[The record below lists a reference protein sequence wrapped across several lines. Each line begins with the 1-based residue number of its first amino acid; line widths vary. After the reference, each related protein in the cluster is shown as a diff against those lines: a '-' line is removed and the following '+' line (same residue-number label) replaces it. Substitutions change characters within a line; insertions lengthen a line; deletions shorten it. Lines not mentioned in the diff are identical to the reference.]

1 MDEQTIAFIGGGNM
15 AGSLVAGLVASGYPP
30 DRLVVADPSPDQRHT
45 IADRSGVA
53 TVADNLEAIAG
64 ASVVVLAVKPQILR
78 AVVAETADALRAADA
93 LVVSIAAG
101 IRERDIRRWLGGDPA
116 IVRAM
121 PNTPALLGCG
131 ATGLY
136 ANDAVSSDQRGAAES
151 LLRSVGTVVWVNDES
166 LMDAVTAVSGSG
178 PAYFFLMME
187 AMERAAADIGL
198 PADDARLLI
207 QETALGAARMA
218 LESPDDVATLGR
230 RVTSPGGTT
239 EAAIGLM
246 RERQLPEAVIDG
258 IRRAHDRSI
267 ELAREFGDDS
277 GAVRR

>member
-1 MDEQTIAFIGGGNM
+1 MEEQTIAFVGGGNM
-15 AGSLVAGLVASGYPP
+15 AGSLVAGLVASGFPA
-30 DRLVVADPSPDQRHT
+30 DRVIVADPSPDQRAA
-45 IADRSGVA
+45 IAERSGVA
-53 TVADNLEAIAG
+53 TVADNREAIAG
-64 ASVVVLAVKPQILR
+64 ASVIVLAVKPQILR
-78 AVVAETADALRAADA
+78 TVIDEAGDALRGSNA
-93 LVVSIAAG
+93 LVVSIVAG
-101 IRERDIRRWLGGDPA
+101 LREQDIRRWIGGNPA

-136 ANDAVSSDQRGAAES
+136 ANDTVSTDQRGVAES
-151 LLRSVGTVVWVNDES
+151 LLRSVGTVVWVSDEA

-187 AMERAAADIGL
+187 AMEKAAAELGL
-198 PADDARLLI
+198 PPADARLLI

-218 LESPDDVATLGR
+218 LESPDDVATLGQ

-246 RERQLPEAVIDG
+246 RERQLPEAVVDG
-258 IRRAHDRSI
+258 IRRARDRSI
-267 ELAREFGDDS
+267 ELAREFGDDT
-277 GAVRR
+277 GATGR

>member
-246 RERQLPEAVIDG
+246 RERRLPEAVIDG